1 MKQVILLMILM
12 LFSLP
17 SFTQVKIK
25 LRKIE
30 TPQQI
35 KKNPSVNKPNNE
47 PKPLTSAQKEAL
59 RKDAVKKQNSLL
71 EDEKYKKA
79 FAKDKKIDWIEIP
92 AGSFTMGSP
101 SSEAD
106 RSSSETQHQVTLSS
120 FRMSKYEVTFA
131 QFDVFCVET
140 GWSKPNDEGWGRGNR
155 PVINVSW
162 DDATA
167 FAQWM
172 GCRLPTEA
180 EWEYACRAGTT
191 TPFNTGENLTTNQAN
206 YNGNSPYQNFSKG
219 TYLAKTM
226 PVGSY
231 PPNAWGL
238 HDMHGNVW
246 EWCSDWYGDYNTSQQ
261 TNPQGPS
268 YGSDRVG
275 RGGSWLN
282 DAEFCRSAYRNRGE
296 PSGRSDALGFRL
308 VAP

>member
-1 MKQVILLMILM
+1 MKNALLFILLF
-12 LFSLP
+12 LFSI
-17 SFTQVKIK
+17 TEITAQVKIK

-30 TPQQI
+30 TPQQV
-35 KKNPSVNKPNNE
+35 KKNHSVNKPNNE

-59 RKDAVKKQNSLL
+59 RKEAVKKQNSLL

-101 SSEAD
+101 RSEAD
-106 RSSSETQHQVTLSS
+106 RSSNETQHQVSLSS

-131 QFDVFCVET
+131 QFDVFCEET
-140 GWSKPNDEGWGRGNR
+140 GWSKPSDERWGRGNR

-162 DDATA
+162 DDANA
-167 FAQWM
+167 FAKWM

-180 EWEYACRAGTT
+180 EWEYACRAGSTS
-191 TPFNTGENLTTNQAN
+191 PFNTNNSYLYPKQAN
-206 YNGNSPYQNFSKG
+206 FDGVNG
-219 TYLAKTM
+219 KTM

-246 EWCSDWYGDYNTSQQ
+246 EWCSDWFDDYNTSQQ

-268 YGSDRVG
+268 YGSHRVY
-275 RGGSWLN
+275 RGGSWISFARL
-282 DAEFCRSAYRNRGE
+282 CRSAFRRISGPSDRG
-296 PSGRSDALGFRL
+296 DYLGFRL

>member
-59 RKDAVKKQNSLL
+59 RKEAVKKQNSLL

-106 RSSSETQHQVTLSS
+106 RSSNETQHQVSLSS
-120 FRMSKYEVTFA
+120 YRMSKYEITFA
-131 QFDVFCVET
+131 QYDVFCEQT
-140 GWSKPNDEGWGRGNR
+140 GRQKPSDEGWGRGNR

-162 DDATA
+162 DDANA

-191 TPFNTGENLTTNQAN
+191 TPYNTGYLL
-206 YNGNSPYQNFSKG
+206 SSSNFNEINN
-219 TYLAKTM
+219 KTM
-226 PVGSY
+226 PVGRY
-231 PPNAWGL
+231 QPNAWGL

-246 EWCSDWYGDYNTSQQ
+246 EWCSDWYGDYNNGQQ

-268 YGSDRVG
+268 SGSYRVK
-275 RGGSWLN
+275 RGGSWN
-282 DAEFCRSAYRNRGE
+282 YYARDCRSASRFSGLPSYRFNF
-296 PSGRSDALGFRL
+296 LGFRL

>member
-1 MKQVILLMILM
+1 M

-25 LRKIE
+25 PRKIE
-30 TPQQI
+30 TPQEI
-35 KKNPSVNKPNNE
+35 KKNPVVIKPISK
-47 PKPLTSAQKEAL
+47 PKPLTPAQKQVL
-59 RKDAVKKQNSLL
+59 KKYPV
-71 EDEKYKKA
+71 D
-79 FAKDKKIDWIEIP
+79 IDWVNIK
-92 AGSFTMGSP
+92 GGTFNMGSYMG
-101 SSEAD
+101 EFA
-106 RSSSETQHQVTLSS
+106 REENEINHQVSLTS
-120 FRMSKYEVTFA
+120 FKMSKYEVTFA
-131 QFDVFCVET
+131 QYDVFCEAT
-140 GWSKPNDEGWGRGNR
+140 GRTKPSDAGWGRGNR

-162 DDATA
+162 DDANA
-167 FAQWM
+167 FAQWA

-206 YNGNSPYQNFSKG
+206 YDGNYPYQNFSKG

-268 YGSDRVG
+268 SGSYRVY
-275 RGGSWLN
+275 RGGSWYN
-282 DAEFCRSAYRNRGE
+282 YAQYCRSAFRHSNV
-296 PSGRSDALGFRL
+296 PSLRDSSLGFRL

>member
-1 MKQVILLMILM
+1 MKQVFLLIMCM

-35 KKNPSVNKPNNE
+35 KKNPSVNN
-47 PKPLTSAQKEAL
+47 PKPSKQTYNPSSMQKKEQ
-59 RKDAVKKQNSLL
+59 VIKKYPL
-71 EDEKYKKA
+71 D
-79 FAKDKKIDWIEIP
+79 IDWVNIK
-92 AGSFTMGSP
+92 GGTFNMGSYMG
-101 SSEAD
+101 EFA
-106 RSSSETQHQVTLSS
+106 REENEINHQVSLSS
-120 FRMSKYEVTFA
+120 FKMSKYEITFA
-131 QFDVFCVET
+131 QYDVFCEQT
-140 GWSKPNDEGWGRGNR
+140 GRQKPNDNGWGRGNR

-206 YNGNSPYQNFSKG
+206 YDGNYPYQNFSKG
-219 TYLAKTM
+219 TYLKKTM

-268 YGSDRVG
+268 YGSDRVN
-275 RGGSWLN
+275 RGGSWFNNAQL
-282 DAEFCRSAYRNRGE
+282 CRSAYRFNNV
-296 PSGRSDALGFRL
+296 PSSRHFNLGFRL